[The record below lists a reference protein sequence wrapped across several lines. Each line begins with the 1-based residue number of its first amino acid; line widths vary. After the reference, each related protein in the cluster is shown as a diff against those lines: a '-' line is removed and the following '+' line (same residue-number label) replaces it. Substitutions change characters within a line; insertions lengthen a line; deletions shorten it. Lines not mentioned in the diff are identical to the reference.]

1 MLFQHRKLIHHS
13 IQQLAQMEGAQ
24 HQEQWQATHES
35 RARRVTSSYQQ
46 SRTKNTR
53 ECHAELLKSHAIPQL
68 PLIANGY
75 DKLNKLFGIS
85 WVPCYIWQSSTTT
98 NYNFNCIKRYRISE
112 YKLSH
117 LKFYWEMFYVC
128 KRCKHMTL
136 LSLALVAWTGC
147 WNKIK
152 SI

>member
-1 MLFQHRKLIHHS
+1 
-13 IQQLAQMEGAQ
+13 MEGAQ

-75 DKLNKLFGIS
+75 DKLNNKID
-85 WVPCYIWQSSTTT
+85 IWDIMSAV
-98 NYNFNCIKRYRISE
+98 
-112 YKLSH
+112 L
-117 LKFYWEMFYVC
+117 
-128 KRCKHMTL
+128 HMTKQHYYEL
-136 LSLALVAWTGC
+136 QF
-147 WNKIK
+147 
-152 SI
+152 